1 MNGSKNFDVIIV
13 GAGTGGTTAARFCA
27 KEGLHVCLIDTKE
40 RSKIGDKIC
49 GDAVGNEIFDFL
61 GIPHPKGEE
70 LSCHITGAKLYP
82 PNKNKSLTL
91 IDPKQAG
98 YVVHRLEFG
107 QRLLDEALD
116 AGVNE
121 FRDQTIA
128 TDLLY
133 ENGSVKGVKTK
144 GKDGQIE
151 ELKSSLVIDASGLH
165 SPLRKKIKSDVI
177 EREISKQDEIL
188 CFREIIEFPKRDQE
202 VIDEEY
208 ITIILDPS
216 KAPGGYIWYFPKND
230 HSVNLGLGTFMHFG
244 GKVKEYYKKYV
255 FDEFIH
261 TSNYE
266 VISSGG
272 GVCPVRRPMWS
283 CTDDGI
289 IFIGDAAFQV
299 NPLHG
304 GGIDSSMRAGYYA
317 ALTASEALEKGDT
330 SLKSLWSYNHKVM
343 TNFGAEFAAL
353 DLLRRVLQVLKPE
366 ELNFGLEK
374 ELLSNAEI
382 LQIAATGGVNLS
394 LMDFASKA
402 FKGLSKPDLMLDL
415 NYLRIRMNE
424 VADLYNNFPK
434 NISQFELWKLKVKEI
449 YNKIN
454 RMVVEPRKPN

>member
-230 HSVNLGLGTFMHFG
+230 HSVNLGLGTFMHLG

-330 SLKSLWSYNHKVM
+330 SLKSLWNYNHKVM

-424 VADLYNNFPK
+424 IADLYNNFPK